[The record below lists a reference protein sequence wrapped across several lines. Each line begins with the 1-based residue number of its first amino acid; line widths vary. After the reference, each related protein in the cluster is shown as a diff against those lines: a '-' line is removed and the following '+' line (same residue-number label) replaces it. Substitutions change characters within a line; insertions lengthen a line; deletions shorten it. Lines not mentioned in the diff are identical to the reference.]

1 MSCLYL
7 TSAVGGNYTNSTL
20 TIKRSLLQN
29 NVDLRVITGCLRV
42 IFSPDLN
49 LNNIYITILFCVLD
63 TSCIMCTFTDCS
75 YRNHCQQSGSVS
87 TTIAGKRRPPSPSR
101 EYTSLSTLPLGRPE
115 MIEDSWGVK
124 RSDRACK

>member
-1 MSCLYL
+1 MQDSH
-7 TSAVGGNYTNSTL
+7 STL
-20 TIKRSLLQN
+20 TFKRSILQN
-29 NVDLRVITGCLRV
+29 NVDDSRVITDCLRV

-49 LNNIYITILFCVLD
+49 LNNIYIIILFCVLD
-63 TSCIMCTFTDCS
+63 TSCIMCTCTDCS
-75 YRNHCQQSGSVS
+75 YKNHCDVLCQQSGSVS

-101 EYTSLSTLPLGRPE
+101 EYRSLSTLALGRPE